1 MCEVLWYEMFSG
13 VMKCQPACLLLVLV
27 TAYTSLLCCPLPERT
42 SILALAC
49 FCPCSV
55 LGNGRGRLPVTGSD
69 FCRLTYHMHTHSVA
83 LLVSQSG
90 QT

>member
-1 MCEVLWYEMFSG
+1 MCEVLWYAG
-13 VMKCQPACLLLVLV
+13 VPACCWPLSV
-27 TAYTSLLCCPLPERT
+27 TALPPAWASHHPCPHA
-42 SILALAC
+42 I
-49 FCPCSV
+49 CPCSV